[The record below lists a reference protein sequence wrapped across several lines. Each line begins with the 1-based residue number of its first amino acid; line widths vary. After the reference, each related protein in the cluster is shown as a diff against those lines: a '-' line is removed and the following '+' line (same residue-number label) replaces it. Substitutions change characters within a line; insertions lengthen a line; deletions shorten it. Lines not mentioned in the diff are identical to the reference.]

1 MTNETVVF
9 DLPNNMRITVGSV
22 SRRRDRSDAR
32 FAVWY
37 EEQSY
42 DGAAGATEI
51 SDTPLG
57 QFLLKHVDEI

>member
-22 SRRRDRSDAR
+22 FPKRDQSDSRL
-32 FAVWY
+32 AVWY
-37 EEQSY
+37 EEKDY